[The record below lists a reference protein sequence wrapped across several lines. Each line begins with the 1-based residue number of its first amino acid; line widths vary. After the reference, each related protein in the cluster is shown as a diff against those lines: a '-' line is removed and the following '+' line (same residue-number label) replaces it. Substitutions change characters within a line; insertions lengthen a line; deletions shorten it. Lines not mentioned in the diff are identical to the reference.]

1 MSMFRE
7 APNPDGTKGPVSFRR
22 VVAAFFAVSG
32 IALAIYGVMS
42 GISWQGIAVLLGV
55 PTTAV
60 LVLTFFTTWGDV
72 ASVAKII
79 KR

>member
-7 APNPDGTKGPVSFRR
+7 SPLPDGTKGPVSFRR

-32 IALAIYGVMS
+32 IALAIYGAMS
-42 GISWQGIAVLLGV
+42 GIPWQGIAVLLGV

-60 LVLTFFTTWGDV
+60 LVLTFFTTWGVV
-72 ASVAKII
+72 ATVI
-79 KR
+79 KTLKG